1 LKQSKRVKKLLL
13 SLKLVVLPLL
23 AAGFLGFS
31 PFSIQTV
38 PSAPDKPPVR
48 ILNQNACGLKDLKN
62 PFTFVVIGD
71 NRSGNDIYAKLV
83 SMIAKDDPAF
93 VMNTGDVIM
102 EGGDRS
108 EWDEFA
114 TLSKPL
120 TMPYFLTP
128 GNHEIANKVTE
139 KEYKHCATN
148 PGNDLYYSFT
158 AGNALIVV
166 LDSEETGMHAKIAGE
181 QYKWL
186 EDQLKNS
193 DKKFKFVFLHR
204 PLYPAKKLHVVA
216 CMSRYKDKR
225 DRLQALFQEYGVDIV
240 FAGHEHLYHRQEICG
255 VTHVITGGGGAP
267 LYATDAH
274 GGFHHYVI
282 GTVGEDEAEF
292 KVIDVNG
299 NIRDQFTISKKE
311 KGNPI

>member
-1 LKQSKRVKKLLL
+1 MLL
-13 SLKLVVLPLL
+13 SFKLVVLPLIV
-23 AAGFLGFS
+23 AGFLGIS

-48 ILNQNACGLKDLKN
+48 ITNQNACGLKDLKN
-62 PFTFVVIGD
+62 PFTFAVIGD
-71 NRSGNDIYAKLV
+71 NRSGQETYKKLV

-114 TLSKPL
+114 ALSKPL

-128 GNHEIANKVTE
+128 GNHEIANNVTE
-139 KEYKHCATN
+139 KAYKQCATN
-148 PGNDLYYSFT
+148 PGNGLYYSFT

-166 LDSEETGMHAKIAGE
+166 LDSEETGMHAKIVGE

-216 CMSRYKDKR
+216 CMSRYKDSR
-225 DRLQALFQEYGVDIV
+225 DQLQALFQEYGVDAV
-240 FAGHEHLYHRQEICG
+240 FAGHEHLYHRQDICG
-255 VTHVITGGGGAP
+255 VTHVTTGGGGAP
-267 LYATDAH
+267 LYANRRTRRFPPLRH
-274 GGFHHYVI
+274 
-282 GTVGEDEAEF
+282 
-292 KVIDVNG
+292 
-299 NIRDQFTISKKE
+299 RD
-311 KGNPI
+311 GR